1 MMRRIAFGL
10 LPVMV
15 LAGCSGGPSGSA
27 GPSGSSGVT
36 VSSAPSSAAVAPVS
50 AGVNA
55 VQDGPCPYLDAQV
68 VADLNGQKVLRTA
81 VDPSFD
87 PVACQFWSYGDAP
100 QLTVLVRHMGSVD
113 DARAVV
119 DHYAPIGS
127 TSPASS
133 PAGWDGGRGP
143 VDGGAVYAVSKDDT
157 AVVITTNQAQSVK
170 AELVAEEVI
179 RNLGL

>member
-27 GPSGSSGVT
+27 ETGVAQ
-36 VSSAPSSAAVAPVS
+36 SPAPSSAAVAPVS

-143 VDGGAVYAVSKDDT
+143 VDGGAVYAVSKDDA
-157 AVVITTNQAQSVK
+157 AVVITTDQEQSVK